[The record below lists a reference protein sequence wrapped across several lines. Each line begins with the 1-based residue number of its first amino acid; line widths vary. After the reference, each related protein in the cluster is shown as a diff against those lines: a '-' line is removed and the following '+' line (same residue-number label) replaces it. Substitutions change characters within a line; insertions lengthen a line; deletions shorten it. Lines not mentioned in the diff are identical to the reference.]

1 MHEAVLGILCSG
13 RGTNLQSIV
22 AAVENGQIKAK
33 IGLVLTYGVG
43 DTFDSGGVNA
53 FRSMQDICSR
63 TGAVFAGALYGAAND
78 EGEMGKN
85 VALLEKAR
93 AYGAAL

>member
-33 IGLVLTYGVG
+33 IGLVLT
-43 DTFDSGGVNA
+43 DKPEA
-53 FRSMQDICSR
+53 K
-63 TGAVFAGALYGAAND
+63 ALERA
-78 EGEMGKN
+78 
-85 VALLEKAR
+85 EKAGLSHACIDRR
-93 AYGAAL
+93 ACAS